1 MTPQEAKAAL
11 VKAQLETGK
20 RYRIWK
26 RQPNPTTHS
35 QYRKANNALGDAIK
49 AWADLT
55 MLPQEQ
61 D

>member
-1 MTPQEAKAAL
+1 VTLEEAKAAL

-20 RYRIWK
+20 CYRIWK

-35 QYRKANNALGDAIK
+35 QYRKANNALSDAIK

-55 MLPQEQ
+55 MLDKEQ

>member
-1 MTPQEAKAAL
+1 MTLEETRAAL
-11 VKAQLETGK
+11 ITAQLEVGK

-49 AWADLT
+49 AWADEKEKT
-55 MLPQEQ
+55 
-61 D
+61 DA